1 MVQDL
6 RQAVRFLLKSKGF
19 TLVAVSALTVGI
31 GANVTLFGFV
41 SSLVLR
47 PMDAVDPERLVR
59 ADSGGEGFMRFLTYG
74 AYAEYRDRNQSLS
87 ELAIFYPGWMAAVRA
102 VGPAEMIAVT
112 PVSGNYF
119 ATLGVTAALGRAIS
133 PEDDEPG
140 APHVA
145 VLSDAGFRRHF
156 GADKGVLGR
165 TITIDGEP
173 FTIVGVLPP
182 SFPGTAF
189 PNIPQIYAPFHAR
202 AVTES
207 SRGYLIGRLRPG
219 VTREEAQADL
229 SRIAA
234 QRTKEE
240 GERRSIRV
248 HPATRAFPQF
258 VQMMTGVGALFFVVA
273 AAVLWNACSNIA
285 VLLLARGWTRRREIG
300 IRLALGASRPRLVR
314 QLLVESLLLAS
325 AGGLGAIGLALFI
338 ARWLTQ
344 LYLPVPMPIALLFDF
359 DWRVVVFTGGAVIA
373 ATLLFGLGPALQ
385 SLRADVVSSIKQR
398 TEEFQAR
405 GSLVVTQV
413 ALSTALLSTAGLLV
427 RSLVAPPERGF
438 DTDGVLMATVRL
450 GGPDVGFFE
459 EVLDRLEKAQGVISA
474 AVAESVDMTS
484 TGSLAP
490 VEVRS
495 ETAAEDQTVYTNGVS
510 RGYFRTLGI
519 PLLGGRDF
527 EARDDLDSP
536 AIGIVN
542 ETLARR
548 FWPGR
553 SALGRRLALTDGTTI
568 EAVGLAP
575 DIKHESLEEKP
586 APLLYLPL
594 TQRPVSTAT
603 FLIKTTLGPRATA
616 ALVRERVAAVEPN
629 LVVYNLQPLEER
641 FGLALLANRA
651 LAWVSG
657 VLGLLGLTLGAIGT
671 YGIVSF
677 LMEQR
682 RREIGIRIALGA
694 TPSGVVGM
702 TTRRGMLWTGTGI
715 VLGVAASLVVARLL
729 QAYLNGIDGIDPIP
743 LAAAAFL
750 LAATG
755 YAACLVPARRAS
767 RTDPMAALRE

>member
-1 MVQDL
+1 VVQDL
-6 RQAVRFLLKSKGF
+6 RHAVRFLLKSKGF
-19 TLVAVSALTVGI
+19 ALVAVAALAVGI

-47 PMDAVDPERLVR
+47 PMDAVEPERLVR
-59 ADSGGEGFMRFLTYG
+59 ADSGGEGFMTFLTYG
-74 AYAEYRDRNQSLS
+74 EYVEYRTRNQSLS

-102 VGPAEMIAVT
+102 DGPAEMIAVT

-119 ATLGVTAALGRAIS
+119 ATLGVTAALGRAIA

-140 APHVA
+140 APRVV

-314 QLLVESLLLAS
+314 LLLVESLLLAS

-398 TEEFQAR
+398 REEFQAR

-413 ALSTALLSTAGLLV
+413 ALSTALLATAGLLV

-553 SALGRRLALTDGTTI
+553 SALGRRLVLTDGTTI

>member
-1 MVQDL
+1 MHDL

-47 PMDAVDPERLVR
+47 PMDAIDPERLIR
-59 ADSGGEGFMRFLTYG
+59 ADSGEEGLMTFLTYG
-74 AYAEYRDRNQSLS
+74 DYAEYRDRNQSLS

-102 VGPAEMIAVT
+102 DGSAEMIAIT

-140 APHVA
+140 APRVV

-156 GADKGVLGR
+156 GSDKGVLGR

-173 FTIVGVLPP
+173 FTVVGALPS

-189 PNIPQIYAPFHAR
+189 PNIPQIYAPYHAR
-202 AVTES
+202 GVTES
-207 SRGYLIGRLRPG
+207 SRGYLIGRLRAG
-219 VTREEAQADL
+219 VTRAEAQADL

-234 QRTKEE
+234 QRTTEE

-258 VQMMTGVGALFFVVA
+258 VQMMTGVGVLFFVVA

-285 VLLLARGWTRRREIG
+285 VLLLARSWTRRREIG
-300 IRLALGASRPRLVR
+300 IRLALGASRPRLLR
-314 QLLVESLLLAS
+314 QLLVESLLLAG
-325 AGGLGAIGLALFI
+325 AGGLGAMGLALLT

-359 DWRVVVFTGGAVIA
+359 DWRVVAFTGGAVVA
-373 ATLLFGLGPALQ
+373 ATPLFGLGPALQ
-385 SLRADVVSSIKQR
+385 SLRADVVSSIKQG
-398 TEEFQAR
+398 TGNFQAR

-427 RSLVAPPERGF
+427 RSLVASPERGF
-438 DTDGVLMATVRL
+438 DTDGVLIATVRL
-450 GGPDVGFFE
+450 PGADGGFFE
-459 EVLDRLEKAQGVISA
+459 DVLDRVEKARGVASA
-474 AVAESVDMTS
+474 AAAESIDLYN
-484 TGSLAP
+484 TGPLAP
-490 VEVRS
+490 VDVQS
-495 ETAAEDQTVYTNGVS
+495 ENAPEDQTVYSNRVS
-510 RGYFRTLGI
+510 RGFFRTLGI
-519 PLLGGRDF
+519 PLLAGRDF
-527 EARDDLDSP
+527 EARDDAGSP

-548 FWPGR
+548 FWPGGN
-553 SALGRRLALTDGTTI
+553 AIGKRLLVSEDTAI
-568 EAVGLAP
+568 EVVGLAP
-575 DIKHESLEEKP
+575 DIRQESVEGEP
-586 APLLYLPL
+586 APPLLFLPM
-594 TQRPVSTAT
+594 TQRPVATAT
-603 FLIKTTLGPRATA
+603 FLVKTTLGPQAAA
-616 ALVRERVAAVEPN
+616 ALIRERVSAIEPN
-629 LVVYNLQPLEER
+629 LVVYNLQTLEER
-641 FGLALLANRA
+641 VGLGLLANRA
-651 LAWVSG
+651 LAWASG
-657 VLGLLGLTLGAIGT
+657 VLGLLGLALGAVGT

-677 LMEQR
+677 LVEQR
-682 RREIGIRIALGA
+682 RPEIGLRIALGA
-694 TPSGVVGM
+694 TPSRVSR
-702 TTRRGMLWTGTGI
+702 TTARAGLIWTGTG
-715 VLGVAASLVVARLL
+715 VLLGAGASLVAARLL
-729 QAYLNGIDGIDPIP
+729 QAYLNGIHWSDPIP
-743 LAAAAFL
+743 LAAAAVL

-767 RTDPMAALRE
+767 RTDPMTALRE